1 VTQVSAPDQYPE
13 DEFDAAARGRTAQGS
28 HRERAR
34 RASLLPL
41 IAILALLVIAVWVIA
56 LLVGGGDDEEPTTDG
71 PTPTETF
78 TDIPDETTTDGGET
92 PSDGTD
98 GGTDGGDG
106 TDGTDG
112 GDGTESDGPAG
123 EVDLDA
129 NISVLNGAGV
139 AGIAGRTS
147 ETLAAAGWTTVEAGN
162 IAGGPPEVS
171 TVYYADPG
179 MEASAA
185 QAASDLGIEV
195 VELNA
200 EMVGQGDIVVVLR
213 PDFQE

>member
-78 TDIPDETTTDGGET
+78 TDLPDETAPEGAAA
-92 PSDGTD
+92 PRDGT
-98 GGTDGGDG
+98 GGG

-129 NISVLNGAGV
+129 NVTVLNGAGV

-171 TVYYADPG
+171 TVYYADPA

-200 EMVGQGDIVVVLR
+200 DMVGQGDIVVVLR
-213 PDFQE
+213 ADYQE

>member
-1 VTQVSAPDQYPE
+1 MTQVSAPDQYPE

-41 IAILALLVIAVWVIA
+41 ITILALLVIAVWVIA
-56 LLVGGGDDEEPTTDG
+56 LLVGGGDDEEPTTDT

-78 TDIPDETTTDGGET
+78 TDLPDETATDGGET
-92 PSDGTD
+92 PSE
-98 GGTDGGDG
+98 GTDGGDG
-106 TDGTDG
+106 TDEGTDG
-112 GDGTESDGPAG
+112 GTDGDAPAG
-123 EVDLDA
+123 EVDHDA
-129 NISVLNGAGV
+129 SVSVLNGAGV

-171 TVYYADPG
+171 TVYYGDPA
-179 MEASAA
+179 MAASAE
-185 QAASDLGIEV
+185 QAAADLGIEV
-195 VELNA
+195 VEEDA
-200 EMVGQGDIVVVLR
+200 EMAGQYDIVVVLR